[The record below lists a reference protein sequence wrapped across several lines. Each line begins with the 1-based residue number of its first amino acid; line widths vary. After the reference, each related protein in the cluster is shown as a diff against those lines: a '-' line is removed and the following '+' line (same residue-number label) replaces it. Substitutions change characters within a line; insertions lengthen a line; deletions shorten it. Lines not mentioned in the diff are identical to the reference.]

1 MRREIMN
8 ELKFPFKFK
17 HIDEPD
23 IFTASL
29 LFDDKVK
36 VSWVEG
42 DEHHSVTYDISIA
55 EHSIDVGYWKVVDE
69 YGKEQDPDVV
79 IKQSDYDS
87 LVDEINML
95 RELVAELT
103 SVKEEQQ
110 FKPISEMTLEDWV
123 RAKEECWEFED
134 RDGAV
139 CEVECV
145 TDGVVMFHNYA
156 MGFNS
161 NGTHIHYPEQYSIV
175 KRIK

>member
-1 MRREIMN
+1 MN

-23 IFTASL
+23 IFTANL
-29 LFDDKVK
+29 LFDDRVK

-42 DEHHSVTYDISIA
+42 DEHHSVTYDISIV

-79 IKQSDYDS
+79 IKQSEVDAYI
-87 LVDEINML
+87 DEINML

-103 SVKEEQQ
+103 SVEEEQQ
-110 FKPISEMTLEDWV
+110 FKPVSEMTREDWQQAV
-123 RAKEECWEFED
+123 EECWEFETRYGD
-134 RDGAV
+134 VISAKTTWSLRDAYPV
-139 CEVECV
+139 RC
-145 TDGVVMFHNYA
+145 
-156 MGFNS
+156 S
-161 NGTHIHYPEQYSIV
+161 NGLAYTIRGYFWDSGKEHEADII